1 MGVIQNAVNWAVGI
15 ANDDS
20 HGYKQNNRWG
30 PDYDCS
36 SLVIS
41 AYKQAGVPLTCTYT
55 GDMLSDMLSKGF
67 VSVGLSAG
75 LQYGD
80 VLLNVTKGHTAIYIG
95 NNQLVQAS
103 IAENGTAH
111 AGTPGDQ
118 TGREINISTYY
129 DFPWQYV
136 LRYSEERAAE
146 NSDVYRIVDCL
157 PVIRYGDKNALV
169 AAIQASLKFYGYSVG
184 ICGIDGDFGTA
195 TKSAVIR
202 FQADHALTPDGEVGK
217 DTYTQLWGGI
227 KI

>member
-1 MGVIQNAVNWAVGI
+1 MGVIQNAVNWAIRI

-20 HGYKQNNRWG
+20 HGYDQNNRWG

-41 AYKQAGVPLTCTYT
+41 AYKHAGVPLTCTYT
-55 GDMLSDMLSKGF
+55 GNMLNDMLSKGF
-67 VSVGLSAG
+67 FIVGGSKQA
-75 LQYGD
+75 GD
-80 VLLNVTKGHTAIYIG
+80 VLLNVTKGHTALYIG
-95 NNQLVQAS
+95 SNKLVQAS

-118 TGREINISTYY
+118 TGKEISVCTYY
-129 DFPWQYV
+129 NFPWEYV
-136 LRYSEERAAE
+136 LRYSEERATDNA
-146 NSDVYRIVDCL
+146 DVYRIVDCL
-157 PVIRYGDKNALV
+157 PVISFGDKNALV
-169 AAIQASLKFYGYSVG
+169 AAIQASLKYYGYSVG

-195 TKSAVIR
+195 TKNAVIR
-202 FQADHALTPDGEVGK
+202 FQKDHALTPDGEVGK